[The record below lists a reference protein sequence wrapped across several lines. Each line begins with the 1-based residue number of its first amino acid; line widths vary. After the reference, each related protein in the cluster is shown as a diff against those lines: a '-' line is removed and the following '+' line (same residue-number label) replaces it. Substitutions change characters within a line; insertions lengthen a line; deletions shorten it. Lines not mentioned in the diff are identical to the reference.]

1 MSKNKR
7 NKLSVT
13 VSGQVSYIQVPSDQS
28 EALMK
33 YLRSRGVIT
42 ASPEMCFGNTDSIAL
57 QKGTDAK
64 AVQVL
69 LDAWG

>member
-1 MSKNKR
+1 MSKHKR
-7 NKLSVT
+7 NKLLVT

-33 YLRSRGVIT
+33 YLRSRGIIT
-42 ASPEMCFGNTDSIAL
+42 ASPELCFGDTDSLAL

-64 AVQVL
+64 VVQAL
-69 LDAWG
+69 LDVWG